1 MKICIVTHT
10 VQKGDGQGRVNYE
23 VALEA
28 IRRGYH
34 LTLLASHVDLELQQ
48 HPQVNWVPISVQ
60 GYPTEFIRNMV
71 FAIKSTKWLRKY
83 RAEIDLVKVN
93 GAITHAAGNVNAVHF
108 VHSSWQKFTAQKN
121 QIKLDNFVYNF
132 YQWLYTTLNAHWEK
146 QAFAKAEVIVAVS
159 EKVAQDLLA
168 IGVPQTSIQVIV
180 NGVDL
185 QEFSPGISDSYGAP
199 GHKWRLP
206 EGVPLALFVGDI
218 RLSRK
223 NLDTVLQAL
232 VQVPEL
238 HLAVA
243 GNTQGSPYLQLAAS
257 LGLSERVHFLGQ
269 RSDVPELMKAV
280 DFLVFPSRYEPFGL
294 VVIEAMASGL
304 PVITASSTGAAD
316 LVTTESGIV
325 LSDADDPDPLSQALQ
340 LLSSDR
346 TLCQKMGQAARSVA
360 EQHSWTNMA
369 QTYLDLF
376 EELINHE
383 KYGSHPHLSPSV
395 GSITLPFGTA
405 SPN

>member
-23 VALEA
+23 VAQEA

-34 LTLLASHVDLELQQ
+34 LTLLASHVALELQH
-48 HPQVNWVPISVQ
+48 HPQINWVPISVKR
-60 GYPTEFIRNMV
+60 YPTEFIRNMI
-71 FAIKSTKWLRKY
+71 FANKSTNWLRKH
-83 RAEIDLVKVN
+83 RPEIDIVKVN
-93 GAITHAAGNVNAVHF
+93 GAITNAPGDVNAVHF
-108 VHSSWQKFTAQKN
+108 VHNSWLKFTSRKTQPQSQKF
-121 QIKLDNFVYNF
+121 IYNF
-132 YQWLYTTLNAHWEK
+132 YQWLYTTFNAHWEK
-146 QAFAKAEVIVAVS
+146 QAFRKAQIVVAVS
-159 EKVAQDLLA
+159 DKVAQDLRE
-168 IGVPQTSIQVIV
+168 IGVPPESIKVV
-180 NGVDL
+180 LNGVDL
-185 QEFSPGISDSYGAP
+185 EEFSPGVSQRQ
-199 GHKWRLP
+199 KWQLP
-206 EGVPLALFVGDI
+206 ESVPLALFAGDI
-218 RLSRK
+218 RLARK

-257 LGLSERVHFLGQ
+257 LGLRERVHFLGQ

-316 LVTTESGIV
+316 LVTPESGIV
-325 LSDADDPDPLSQALQ
+325 LSDSDDAEALTQALR

-346 TLCQKMGQAARSVA
+346 TLRQNMGKAARSIA
-360 EQHSWTNMA
+360 EQHSWTKMA

-383 KYGSHPHLSPSV
+383 EYSSHPHLSPSS
-395 GSITLPFGTA
+395 GSITLPFGTP